1 MAGGCHRTAL
11 SSFRDCLPSYS
22 IEPRSG
28 PKDARLSYVFSVG
41 VDQLGSHLLKDRLV
55 LVCLL
60 GGGVDGGSVL
70 EASLVEVFLL
80 SLSLSLLLLLSLF
93 ISFLADSFI

>member
-1 MAGGCHRTAL
+1 MAGGGHRTAL
-11 SSFRDCLPSYS
+11 SSFRDYLPSYS

-41 VDQLGSHLLKDRLV
+41 VDH
-55 LVCLL
+55 LVCSL

-80 SLSLSLLLLLSLF
+80 SLQASSLARSMYPL
-93 ISFLADSFI
+93 